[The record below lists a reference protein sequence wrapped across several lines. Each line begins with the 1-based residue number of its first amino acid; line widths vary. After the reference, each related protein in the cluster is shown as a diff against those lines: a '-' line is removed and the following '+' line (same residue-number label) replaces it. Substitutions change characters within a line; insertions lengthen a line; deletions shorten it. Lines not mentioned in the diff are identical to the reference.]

1 MSWLSVIV
9 DKAIDR
15 LRIVSLYCR
24 PDFVDWTAAMP
35 ENAVDTYP
43 RLLGDIGGTNARFA
57 LIRQPG
63 AAIDEIRSLSALA
76 FPGPAEA
83 IESYLAEVGG
93 GRPRTAAFGI
103 ANPIDGDWIE
113 MTNHSWSFS
122 IDTLRQQLGLS
133 RLLVIND
140 FHALAMA
147 LPFLPV
153 DELRQIGGDVRQASR
168 PIAVLGP
175 GTGLG
180 VSGLLPHGDGYLPL
194 SGEGGHVTMAATTAE
209 EAAVIDTLRQ
219 DFGHVS
225 AERLLSGLGLVNLRN
240 ALATVRRQPAPG
252 MDAATVTAAALA
264 GRDALAVDTVNMFCA
279 MLGTV
284 AGNLALTL
292 GAKGGVFIGGGIVP
306 RLGTFFDRSPFRQR
320 FEDKGRFRAYLASV
334 PVFVIHSAYP
344 ALVGAAAVL
353 AQRTE

>member
-1 MSWLSVIV
+1 
-9 DKAIDR
+9 
-15 LRIVSLYCR
+15 
-24 PDFVDWTAAMP
+24 
-35 ENAVDTYP
+35 
-43 RLLGDIGGTNARFA
+43 
-57 LIRQPG
+57 
-63 AAIDEIRSLSALA
+63 
-76 FPGPAEA
+76 
-83 IESYLAEVGG
+83 
-93 GRPRTAAFGI
+93 
-103 ANPIDGDWIE
+103 
-113 MTNHSWSFS
+113 
-122 IDTLRQQLGLS
+122 
-133 RLLVIND
+133 
-140 FHALAMA
+140 
-147 LPFLPV
+147 
-153 DELRQIGGDVRQASR
+153 
-168 PIAVLGP
+168 
-175 GTGLG
+175 
-180 VSGLLPHGDGYLPL
+180 
-194 SGEGGHVTMAATTAE
+194 MAATTAE